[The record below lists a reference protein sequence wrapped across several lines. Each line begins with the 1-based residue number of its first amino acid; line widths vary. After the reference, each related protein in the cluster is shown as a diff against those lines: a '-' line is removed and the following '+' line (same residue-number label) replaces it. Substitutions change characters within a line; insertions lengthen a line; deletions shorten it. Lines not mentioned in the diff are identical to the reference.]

1 MFDLQLRSR
10 LSSEKV
16 RENLSSTTQ
25 PRKLLLKELQQT
37 HMHTYI
43 LRMQTKIHIHLCPLY
58 IQMVNGKQNV
68 TC

>member
-43 LRMQTKIHIHLCPLY
+43 LHMQTNNTYTFMSAIHS
-58 IQMVNGKQNV
+58 NG
-68 TC
+68 

>member
-16 RENLSSTTQ
+16 R
-25 PRKLLLKELQQT
+25 LLLKELQQT

-43 LRMQTKIHIHLCPLY
+43 LHMQTNNTYTFVSAIHS
-58 IQMVNGKQNV
+58 NG
-68 TC
+68 